1 MTMPSVE
8 FVFDGMDKPV
18 SLSMIEAADLVD
30 DPKKMKQFLKTN
42 IKKGKEN
49 ASKPSKVERSDS

>member
-1 MTMPSVE
+1 MPSVE
-8 FVFDGMDKPV
+8 FIFDGMDKPV
-18 SLSMIEAADLVD
+18 SLSMIEAVDLVD

-49 ASKPSKVERSDS
+49 DSKPSKVERSER

>member
-1 MTMPSVE
+1 MPSVE

-49 ASKPSKVERSDS
+49 GSKPSKVERSDSK

>member
-1 MTMPSVE
+1 MPSVE

-18 SLSMIEAADLVD
+18 SLSMIEAVDLVD
-30 DPKKMKQFLKTN
+30 DPKKMKQFLETN

-49 ASKPSKVERSDS
+49 GSKSSEMDRSDSK

>member
-1 MTMPSVE
+1 MHSVE

-42 IKKGKEN
+42 IM
-49 ASKPSKVERSDS
+49 KV